1 VEIPVLIERVASNGF
16 RVSGTSPFP
25 FTVEGTT
32 REEALGKVRELVEKR
47 AAEGAE
53 VTTVQL
59 TRPRAPWAE
68 FAGTL
73 RGDPMLGAWKAA
85 MEAHR
90 QKVEEETDLP

>member
-1 VEIPVLIERVASNGF
+1 MEIAVLIERVPSNGF

-25 FTVEGTT
+25 FCVEGAT
-32 REEALGKVRELVEKR
+32 REEALGKVRELLEKR

-53 VTTVQL
+53 VVTVQFGK
-59 TRPRAPWAE
+59 PRAPWAE

-73 RGDPMLGAWKAA
+73 RGDPMLDAWQAA

-90 QKVEEETDLP
+90 QKVEEENDRP